1 MMIEQVHLPKFHP
14 EVSFYI
20 SAHPNIST
28 VIIYNSEL
36 DLELNFGPV
45 LEYFDPWKPR
55 DYRKLASEANF
66 GHG

>member
-45 LEYFDPWKPR
+45 LEYFDP
-55 DYRKLASEANF
+55 
-66 GHG
+66 